1 MKLHKFI
8 GLLGAALFISAMTG
22 CSDDDSVTPLD
33 KSDMI
38 VDDATYSSLTFR
50 WGKVD
55 GARQYSY
62 QFAKSGSSNILETG
76 LTKDNHISFTG
87 LDHDTEYTLTVL
99 AYAAVNSD
107 HTTSEPI
114 VLSARTTDLTT
125 LESPQPAWL
134 REANTVIVQWQAVDG
149 ARDYS
154 YTLTDA
160 DGNEIDSGSTYDTS
174 VNFTQ
179 FATGQ
184 YTFSLVAQTTQEGYR
199 NSAPAQISID
209 FTREREELWRTA
221 GKYTSAL
228 LNDTWDAT
236 LVAYDDNSY
245 TLLAWYGTDGY
256 NLEFSVDQTDANDM
270 FRLGSEYTYDSATDT
285 YSVPTGLTSP
295 ASVGVQASGNRCAM
309 EGNAGKG
316 SVVLA
321 VSSGSTSGT
330 DRFVWGVSIDDFIG
344 EWNLSA
350 GMLDAYDSSYDE
362 YYTSTVTVSLG
373 SAPNTLVIPLP
384 NYYGYVLGSSTIVV
398 DLDSMTFTMQPFSFG
413 NDAWILSGADSSTT
427 PITGTISANK
437 IEFSGFQAWYGEY
450 DYLSSDSYITYTR

>member
-62 QFAKSGSSNILETG
+62 QFAKSGSSTILETG
-76 LTKDNHISFTG
+76 LTKDNHITFTG

-125 LESPQPAWL
+125 LESPQPAWS

-245 TLLAWYGTDGY
+245 TLLSWYGTDGY
-256 NLEFSVDQTDANDM
+256 NLEFPLTRPMLTTCSVSEANTPTIQ
-270 FRLGSEYTYDSATDT
+270 LPTPTPYLQGSHL
-285 YSVPTGLTSP
+285 PP
-295 ASVGVQASGNRCAM
+295 A
-309 EGNAGKG
+309 
-316 SVVLA
+316 
-321 VSSGSTSGT
+321 
-330 DRFVWGVSIDDFIG
+330 
-344 EWNLSA
+344 
-350 GMLDAYDSSYDE
+350 
-362 YYTSTVTVSLG
+362 
-373 SAPNTLVIPLP
+373 
-384 NYYGYVLGSSTIVV
+384 
-398 DLDSMTFTMQPFSFG
+398 
-413 NDAWILSGADSSTT
+413 
-427 PITGTISANK
+427 
-437 IEFSGFQAWYGEY
+437 
-450 DYLSSDSYITYTR
+450 

>member
-8 GLLGAALFISAMTG
+8 GMLGAALIITSMTG
-22 CSDDDSVTPLD
+22 CSDNDSVTPLD
-33 KSDMI
+33 KSEMT
-38 VDDATYSSLTFR
+38 VADATYSSLTFR

-62 QFAKSGSSNILETG
+62 QFAKAGSDDILETG
-76 LTKDNHISFTG
+76 LTKDTHVSFTG

-107 HTTSEPI
+107 NTTSEPI

-125 LESPQPAWL
+125 IATPEPAWS

-149 ARDYS
+149 ARDYA

-160 DGNEIDSGSTYDTS
+160 DGNEINSGSTYDTT

-179 FATGQ
+179 LATGQ
-184 YTFSLVAQTTQEGYR
+184 YTLTLVAQTTQEGFR
-199 NSAPAQISID
+199 NSSPAQLSID

-228 LNDTWDAT
+228 LNATWDAT

-270 FRLGSEYTYDSATDT
+270 FRLGSEYTYDSTTDT
-285 YSVPTGLTSP
+285 YSVPTGLSSP
-295 ASVGVQASGNRCAM
+295 AVVSIQSSGNRCAM

-330 DRFVWGVSIDDFIG
+330 DRFAWGVSIDDFIG

-362 YYTSTVTVSLG
+362 YYTSTVNVSLG

-413 NDAWILSGADSSTT
+413 NDTWILSGADSSTT

-437 IEFSGFQAWYGEY
+437 IEFSGFQAWNSGW